1 MKTMKKTNILSGLG
15 VISIAI
21 LVTACDGI
29 STNPGPD
36 FTMNNTS
43 IVLEPG
49 ETTASITGSINADAG
64 LASVVVTKVVGA
76 SEQEIGNYN
85 SFDSAP
91 ITTDDDISYV
101 VNLTVTDIEENCTV
115 TLEATDNEDNVSSV
129 SVDIEVADIALFE
142 VVLMGAQSNADYGST
157 ASLTTGEVFK
167 ITGGEA
173 ANNSDLVDIVY
184 YYGSRLAAL
193 YSPSQEDIQAVG
205 AFNITSWNNVNT
217 TLLGESTLSATGF
230 DDLATAAEIAG
241 AGTPDLDVVPDLAL
255 DDVIVFETESG
266 KKGVFK
272 VSELNT
278 GASGDI
284 TISVKIER

>member
-1 MKTMKKTNILSGLG
+1 MKKTNILIGLG
-15 VISIAI
+15 VITIVI
-21 LVTACDGI
+21 LVLSCDGLT
-29 STNPGPD
+29 TNLGPD
-36 FTMNNTS
+36 FSMNNTS
-43 IVLEPG
+43 IQLEPG
-49 ETTASITGSINADAG
+49 ETTASITGTIESDAG
-64 LASVVVTKVVGA
+64 LAKVVVTKVVGV
-76 SEQEIGNYN
+76 SEQEIGNYT
-85 SFDSAP
+85 SFDADP
-91 ITTDDDISYV
+91 ITTDDDKSYI
-101 VNLTVTDIEENCTV
+101 VNLTVTDIDEDMTIK
-115 TLEATDNEDNVSSV
+115 LEATDNEDNVESV
-129 SVDIEVADIALFE
+129 SIDVQVADIALYT

-173 ANNSDLVDIVY
+173 ANNSDMIDIVY

-193 YSPSQEDIQAVG
+193 YSPSQTDIQAVS
-205 AFNITSWNNVNT
+205 AFNISSWNTINT

-230 DDLATAAEIAG
+230 DDLTTAAEIAG
-241 AGTPDLDVVPDLAL
+241 AGTPDLDVIPDLAV
-255 DDVIVFETESG
+255 DDVIVFETDGG